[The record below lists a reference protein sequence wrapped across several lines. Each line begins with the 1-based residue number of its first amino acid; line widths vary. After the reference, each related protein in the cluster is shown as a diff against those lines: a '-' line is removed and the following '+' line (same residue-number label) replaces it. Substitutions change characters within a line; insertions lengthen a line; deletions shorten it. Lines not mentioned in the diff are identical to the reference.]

1 MATCLKNSKLRSN
14 MQVWIDFQST
24 VFSLQLAIFSLQS
37 AIFSWQLNLLRFC
50 LVKLCVLR
58 AFVVK
63 KQNQRKINIIKA
75 YFELRFYTNG

>member
-1 MATCLKNSKLRSN
+1 

-63 KQNQRKINIIKA
+63 NKIK
-75 YFELRFYTNG
+75 EK